1 MWVSISNIGLMPN
14 IKCYAYKSVS
24 QSGSVISA
32 TFCPPGSGSKRQNN
46 NDKQKKTIFKM
57 S

>member
-32 TFCPPGSGSKRQNN
+32 TFCSPGSGSKRQNN